1 MTKPVEPIQTM
12 LQTYPNFKGSKVIDL
27 LYAHPDTPIPAADM
41 ELALNLQIPPD
52 FINRKRYHFAP
63 IRMTDEQTLRCVDK
77 RLNRLIELKAFNATT
92 AYDDEIQALIRYRKE
107 TTLPTGKI
115 KCFNDDDSKAYDRL
129 RKDID
134 TLLKQAEKDGYSEA
148 VAIVKRCMRRGLSFV
163 WDSDYN
169 YNLFTER

>member
-1 MTKPVEPIQTM
+1 
-12 LQTYPNFKGSKVIDL
+12 
-27 LYAHPDTPIPAADM
+27 
-41 ELALNLQIPPD
+41 
-52 FINRKRYHFAP
+52 
-63 IRMTDEQTLRCVDK
+63 MTDEQTLRCVDK

-148 VAIVKRCMRRGLSFV
+148 VAIVKRCLHRGLNFF
-163 WDSDYN
+163 WDSRCSE
-169 YNLFTER
+169 T